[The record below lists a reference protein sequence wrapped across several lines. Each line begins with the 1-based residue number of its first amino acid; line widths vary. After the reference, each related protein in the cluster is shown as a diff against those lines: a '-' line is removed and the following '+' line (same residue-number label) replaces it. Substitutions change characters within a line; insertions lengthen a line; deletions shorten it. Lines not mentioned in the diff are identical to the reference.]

1 MSISLLIVVVVLL
14 CFLCCSCSCCC
25 CGCMFICVYLCLS
38 VFIFSH
44 VCEEGRPRGREAFGE
59 EGWVLQFQAM
69 DLLWSRCGQED
80 LSGVQRHLLQ
90 RTQGSGWTFGGERFP
105 DSWCSLSYGRL
116 LLFGC
121 GFVSFVYLQDYSN
134 AIRRII
140 WRLECWRIGMCLYS
154 FISG

>member
-1 MSISLLIVVVVLL
+1 MVV
-14 CFLCCSCSCCC
+14 
-25 CGCMFICVYLCLS
+25 CLS

-44 VCEEGRPRGREAFGE
+44 VCEEGGPRGRAAFRE
-59 EGWVLQFQAM
+59 EDWVLQFQAM

-121 GFVSFVYLQDYSN
+121 GFVSFVYFAGLFERDKAYN
-134 AIRRII
+134 
-140 WRLECWRIGMCLYS
+140 LETRMLAYRYVFVFLYWWLTMVV
-154 FISG
+154 